1 MRQWASFHRK
11 CSSILCVI
19 LVTDIAERLSIS
31 ESCQIFYYHG
41 KKQTK
46 IINGKLPFIS
56 VKFVLTSLKCICLY
70 RCIQICTYISS
81 HALKICRALRWMIY
95 NLIKLGKSLLLDD
108 YKMRWVVRV
117 LGNFIARVW
126 EFGKWARWCYEI
138 LYF

>member
-11 CSSILCVI
+11 CSSILCVRYCWETVYI
-19 LVTDIAERLSIS
+19 RKLSF
-31 ESCQIFYYHG
+31 FYYHV

-46 IINGKLPFIS
+46 IINWKLPFIS
-56 VKFVLTSLKCICLY
+56 VKFVLTSLKCIRLY
-70 RCIQICTYISS
+70 RCIQIYIYISS
-81 HALKICRALRWMIY
+81 HSVKICRALSWMIY

-108 YKMRWVVRV
+108 SKMRWGVRV